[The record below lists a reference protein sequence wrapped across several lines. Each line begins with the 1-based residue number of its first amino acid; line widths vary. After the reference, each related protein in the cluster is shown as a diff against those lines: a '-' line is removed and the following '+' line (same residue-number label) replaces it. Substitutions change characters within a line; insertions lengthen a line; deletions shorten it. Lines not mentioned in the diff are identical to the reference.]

1 MSETL
6 KHIQE
11 INSHLGKL
19 AKEAPGLSLEQL
31 KKQYQHQQQKQ
42 SIKPV
47 ASDPGSYSLKIIYKI
62 DYWYYNIVTYIITMC
77 IIIFILILVPYHLL
91 GVFLYDL
98 CGKFGTKA

>member
-1 MSETL
+1 MAALDRRENQPMSETL

-31 KKQYQHQQQKQ
+31 KKQYQHQPQKQ

-47 ASDPGSYSLKIIYKI
+47 ASDPGNYLLNLKN
-62 DYWYYNIVTYIITMC
+62 DYGYVY
-77 IIIFILILVPYHLL
+77 
-91 GVFLYDL
+91 VF
-98 CGKFGTKA
+98 

>member
-31 KKQYQHQQQKQ
+31 KKQYHHQQEQKQ
-42 SIKPV
+42 KIKAV
-47 ASDPGSYSLKIIYKI
+47 ASDPG
-62 DYWYYNIVTYIITMC
+62 M
-77 IIIFILILVPYHLL
+77 
-91 GVFLYDL
+91 
-98 CGKFGTKA
+98 

>member
-47 ASDPGSYSLKIIYKI
+47 ASDPGSYLLKIIHKI
-62 DYWYYNIVTYIITMC
+62 DYWY
-77 IIIFILILVPYHLL
+77 
-91 GVFLYDL
+91 
-98 CGKFGTKA
+98 